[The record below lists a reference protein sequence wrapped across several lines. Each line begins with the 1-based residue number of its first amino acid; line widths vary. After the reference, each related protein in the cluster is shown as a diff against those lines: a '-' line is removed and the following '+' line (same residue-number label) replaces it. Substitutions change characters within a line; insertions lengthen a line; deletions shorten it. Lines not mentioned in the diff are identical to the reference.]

1 MNSLHKE
8 QTEKVKLLSKLME
21 DVSLSKNFQHDS
33 HIKKFWRNGTIQE
46 ATTWPTSRENNGV
59 VEWFSH
65 ENKEKINP
73 EYANIRV
80 LQTMDEHGYRIYP
93 NYIPTSNK
101 SVYCF
106 GCSETFGFSA
116 LDEETWPYLLA
127 KKLGNWK
134 VKNYGICG
142 GSFECITS
150 TCMQVIESLKKEEY
164 PDAIYFLFPDP
175 LRTRYI
181 GNVENVYGKD
191 HLGYKHTILGTYK
204 DKTDAL
210 IREDIKTEKYS
221 IKGKSYV
228 YYNYT
233 SAAHSFFEA
242 VQHFKFL
249 EEILA
254 STGIQWYWYVW
265 PLGYAKFSKDEILKY
280 FNGNTM
286 FDGDSLKIIPRN
298 NEIPRIK
305 ARDDV
310 HGGLGYTDPL
320 TDELV
325 KLYKS

>member
-1 MNSLHKE
+1 MRKY
-8 QTEKVKLLSKLME
+8 
-21 DVSLSKNFQHDS
+21 
-33 HIKKFWRNGTIQE
+33 WRNGVIQE
-46 ATTWPTSRENNGV
+46 ATTWPSAVREVGRV
-59 VEWFSH
+59 VEWFQQ
-65 ENKEKINP
+65 EDKTKDNP
-73 EYANIRV
+73 EYANVRV
-80 LQTMDEHGYRIYP
+80 LQTLDENGYRVYP
-93 NYIPTSNK
+93 NYVPSSDK

-164 PDAIYFLFPDP
+164 PNAIYLLFPDP

-181 GNVENVYGKD
+181 GNVEDEFGRD
-191 HLGYKHTILGTYK
+191 HLGYKHTIPSTYTSK
-204 DKTDAL
+204 MDAL
-210 IREDIKTEKYS
+210 IKEDLKTEKYS
-221 IKGKSYV
+221 IKGKSYI

-249 EEILA
+249 EEIMEP
-254 STGIQWYWYVW
+254 TGIQWYWHSW
-265 PLGYAKFSKDEILKY
+265 ALPYAKFSKEEILRY

-286 FDGDSLKIIPRN
+286 FDGDGLKIISRD

-305 ARDDV
+305 ARDNI
-310 HGGLGYTDPL
+310 HGGFGYTDPL

-325 KLYKS
+325 KLYKL